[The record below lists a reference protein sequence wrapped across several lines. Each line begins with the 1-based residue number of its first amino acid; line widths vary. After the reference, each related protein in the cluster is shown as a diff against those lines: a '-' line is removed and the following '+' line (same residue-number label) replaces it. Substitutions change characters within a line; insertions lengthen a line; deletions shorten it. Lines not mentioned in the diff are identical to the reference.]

1 MNYTSMRLSIVTII
15 AIFFFLQEL
24 TYSHDSPALNRVLA
38 APDPERP
45 TVLITGSN
53 RGIGFAFVKHY
64 SKDGWNVIAT
74 CRNPNQAE
82 GLKTLSKN
90 FSNIFIEEMD
100 VTDLEEITHLA
111 QKYKDIPVDILI
123 NNAGI
128 LGNLNKQSFGE
139 LNYELFQKIMAVNT
153 FGPLK
158 VAEIF
163 AENVAISDQK
173 KIVSMT
179 SGLGSMAIMGNSERF
194 YFYRMSKS
202 ALNMGVLALNA
213 SLKPRGVI
221 AALISP
227 GMVDTQLLD
236 ESGYRGNNK
245 VSPEES
251 VAGFIKVIDSI
262 SLETMKKTRGRPTNF
277 DEMILPW

>member
-1 MNYTSMRLSIVTII
+1 MNYTNYRSYVAIII
-15 AIFFFLQEL
+15 AIFLFLQGA
-24 TYSHDSPALNRVLA
+24 TYAHDSSALNGLESFN
-38 APDPERP
+38 PEKP

-82 GLKTLSKN
+82 DLKTLSNN

-111 QKYKDIPVDILI
+111 QKYKNIPIDILI

-128 LGNLNKQSFGE
+128 LGNLTKQSFGE
-139 LNYELFQKIMAVNT
+139 LDYELFQQVMAVNT
-153 FGPLK
+153 FGPIK

-163 AENVAISDQK
+163 AENVAISNQK

-213 SLKPRGVI
+213 SLKSKGVI

-251 VAGFIKVIDSI
+251 VAGLVKVIDSI
-262 SLETMKKTRGRPTNF
+262 SLETMKKTRGKPTNF

>member
-1 MNYTSMRLSIVTII
+1 MSYTSYRSYVAIII
-15 AIFFFLQEL
+15 AIFFFLQGA
-24 TYSHDSPALNRVLA
+24 TYAHDSSTSNAIASL
-38 APDPERP
+38 DPERP
-45 TVLITGSN
+45 TVFITGSN

-64 SKDGWNVIAT
+64 SQDGWNVIAT

-82 GLKTLSKN
+82 DLKTLSKN

-100 VTDLEEITHLA
+100 VTDLAEIAHLA
-111 QKYKDIPVDILI
+111 QKYKDKPIDILI

-128 LGNLNKQSFGE
+128 LGNLTKQSFGE
-139 LNYELFQKIMAVNT
+139 LDYELFQKVMAVNT

-158 VAEIF
+158 IAEIF

-173 KIVSMT
+173 KIVSIT

-194 YFYRMSKS
+194 FFYRMSKS

-213 SLKPRGVI
+213 SLKSKGII

-251 VAGFIKVIDSI
+251 AAGLVKVIDNI
-262 SLETMKKTRGRPTNF
+262 SLQTMKKTRGRPTNF

>member
-1 MNYTSMRLSIVTII
+1 MSYTNFRSYVAIII
-15 AIFFFLQEL
+15 AISFFLL
-24 TYSHDSPALNRVLA
+24 GVTYANDSRVTNGLESF
-38 APDPERP
+38 DPEKP

-64 SKDGWNVIAT
+64 AKGGWNVIAT

-82 GLKTLSKN
+82 DLKTLSKN

-100 VTDLEEITHLA
+100 VTDLGEITHLA
-111 QKYKDIPVDILI
+111 QKYKNKPIDILI

-128 LGNLNKQSFGE
+128 LGNLTKQSFGE
-139 LNYELFQKIMAVNT
+139 LDYELFQKVMAVNT

-163 AENVAISDQK
+163 AENVAISNQK

-213 SLKPRGVI
+213 SLKSKGVI

-251 VAGFIKVIDSI
+251 VAGLVQVIDSI
-262 SLETMKKTRGRPTNF
+262 SLETMKKTRGQPTNF

>member
-1 MNYTSMRLSIVTII
+1 MSYTSYRSYVAIII
-15 AIFFFLQEL
+15 AIFFFLQGA
-24 TYSHDSPALNRVLA
+24 TYAHDSSTSNAIASL
-38 APDPERP
+38 DPERP
-45 TVLITGSN
+45 TVFITGSN

-64 SKDGWNVIAT
+64 SQDGWNVIAT
-74 CRNPNQAE
+74 CRNPDQAE
-82 GLKTLSKN
+82 DLKTLSRN

-100 VTDLEEITHLA
+100 VTDLAEIAHLA
-111 QKYKDIPVDILI
+111 QKYKDKPIDILI

-128 LGNLNKQSFGE
+128 LGNLTKQSFGE
-139 LNYELFQKIMAVNT
+139 LDYELFQKVMAVNT

-158 VAEIF
+158 IAEIF

-173 KIVSMT
+173 KIVSIT

-194 YFYRMSKS
+194 FFYRMSKS

-213 SLKPRGVI
+213 SLKSKGII

-251 VAGFIKVIDSI
+251 AAGLVKVIDNI

-277 DEMILPW
+277 DDMILPW

>member
-1 MNYTSMRLSIVTII
+1 MSYTSYRSYVAIII
-15 AIFFFLQEL
+15 AIFFFLQGA
-24 TYSHDSPALNRVLA
+24 TYAHDSSTSNAIASL
-38 APDPERP
+38 DPERP
-45 TVLITGSN
+45 TVFITGSN

-64 SKDGWNVIAT
+64 SQDGWNVIAT
-74 CRNPNQAE
+74 CRNPDQAE
-82 GLKTLSKN
+82 DLKTLSRN

-100 VTDLEEITHLA
+100 VTDLGEITHLA
-111 QKYKDIPVDILI
+111 QKYKDKPIDILI

-128 LGNLNKQSFGE
+128 LGNLTKQSFGE
-139 LNYELFQKIMAVNT
+139 LDYELFQKVMAVNT

-158 VAEIF
+158 IAEIF

-173 KIVSMT
+173 KIVSIT

-194 YFYRMSKS
+194 FFYRMSKS

-213 SLKPRGVI
+213 SLKSKGII

-251 VAGFIKVIDSI
+251 AAGLVKVIDNI

-277 DEMILPW
+277 DDMILPW

>member
-1 MNYTSMRLSIVTII
+1 MSYTNFRSYIAIII
-15 AIFFFLQEL
+15 AISLFIEGA
-24 TYSHDSPALNRVLA
+24 TYAHDSQVFNGLESF
-38 APDPERP
+38 DPEKP

-82 GLKTLSKN
+82 DLKTLSNN

-100 VTDLEEITHLA
+100 VTDLGEITHLA
-111 QKYKDIPVDILI
+111 QKYKNIPIDILI

-128 LGNLNKQSFGE
+128 LGNLTKQSFGE
-139 LNYELFQKIMAVNT
+139 LDYELFQQVMAVNT

-163 AENVAISDQK
+163 AENVAISNQK

-213 SLKPRGVI
+213 SLKSKGVI

-251 VAGFIKVIDSI
+251 VAGLVKVIDSI
-262 SLETMKKTRGRPTNF
+262 SLETMKKTRGKPTNF

>member
-1 MNYTSMRLSIVTII
+1 MSYTSYRSYVAIII
-15 AIFFFLQEL
+15 AIFFFLQGA
-24 TYSHDSPALNRVLA
+24 TYAHDSSTSNAIASL
-38 APDPERP
+38 DPERP
-45 TVLITGSN
+45 TVFITGSN

-64 SKDGWNVIAT
+64 SQDGWNVIAT

-100 VTDLEEITHLA
+100 VTDLGEITHLA
-111 QKYKDIPVDILI
+111 QKYKDKPIDILI

-128 LGNLNKQSFGE
+128 LGDLTKQSFGE
-139 LNYELFQKIMAVNT
+139 LDYELFQKVMSVNT

-173 KIVSMT
+173 KIVSIT

-194 YFYRMSKS
+194 FFYRMSKS

-213 SLKPRGVI
+213 SLKSKGVI

-227 GMVDTQLLD
+227 GMVDTQLLY
-236 ESGYRGNNK
+236 ESGYRGSNK

-251 VAGFIKVIDSI
+251 AAGLVKVIDNI
-262 SLETMKKTRGRPTNF
+262 SLQTMKKTRGRPTNF

>member
-1 MNYTSMRLSIVTII
+1 MNHTSYRSYVAIII
-15 AIFFFLQEL
+15 AIFFFLQGA
-24 TYSHDSPALNRVLA
+24 TYAHDSSTSNAIASL
-38 APDPERP
+38 DPERP
-45 TVLITGSN
+45 TVFITGSN

-82 GLKTLSKN
+82 DLKTLSKN

-100 VTDLEEITHLA
+100 VTDLAEIAHLA
-111 QKYKDIPVDILI
+111 QKYKDKPIDILI

-128 LGNLNKQSFGE
+128 LGNLTKQSFGE
-139 LNYELFQKIMAVNT
+139 LDYELFQKVMAVNT

-158 VAEIF
+158 IAEIF

-173 KIVSMT
+173 KIVSIT

-194 YFYRMSKS
+194 FFYRMSKS

-213 SLKPRGVI
+213 SLKSKGII

-251 VAGFIKVIDSI
+251 AAGLVKVIDNI

-277 DEMILPW
+277 DDMILPW

>member
-1 MNYTSMRLSIVTII
+1 MSYTSYRSYVAIII
-15 AIFFFLQEL
+15 AIFFFLQGA
-24 TYSHDSPALNRVLA
+24 TYAHDSSTSNAIASL
-38 APDPERP
+38 DPERP
-45 TVLITGSN
+45 TVFITGSN
-53 RGIGFAFVKHY
+53 RGIGFALVKHY
-64 SKDGWNVIAT
+64 SQDGWNVIAT

-82 GLKTLSKN
+82 DLKTLSKN

-100 VTDLEEITHLA
+100 VTDLAEIAHLA
-111 QKYKDIPVDILI
+111 QKYKDKPIDILI

-128 LGNLNKQSFGE
+128 LGNLTKQSFGE
-139 LNYELFQKIMAVNT
+139 LDYELFQKVMAVNT

-158 VAEIF
+158 VAETF
-163 AENVAISDQK
+163 AENVEISDQK
-173 KIVSMT
+173 KIVSIT

-213 SLKPRGVI
+213 SLKSKGII

-251 VAGFIKVIDSI
+251 AAGLVKVIDNI

-277 DEMILPW
+277 DDMILPW

>member
-1 MNYTSMRLSIVTII
+1 MSYTSYRSYVAIII
-15 AIFFFLQEL
+15 AIFFFLQGA
-24 TYSHDSPALNRVLA
+24 TYAHDSSTSNAIASL
-38 APDPERP
+38 DPERP
-45 TVLITGSN
+45 TVFITGSN

-64 SKDGWNVIAT
+64 SQDGWNVIAT

-82 GLKTLSKN
+82 DLKILSKN

-100 VTDLEEITHLA
+100 VTDLAEIAHLA
-111 QKYKDIPVDILI
+111 QKYKDKPIDILI

-128 LGNLNKQSFGE
+128 LGNLTKQSFGE
-139 LNYELFQKIMAVNT
+139 LDYELFQKVMAVNT

-158 VAEIF
+158 IAEIF

-173 KIVSMT
+173 KIVSIT

-194 YFYRMSKS
+194 FFYRMSKS

-213 SLKPRGVI
+213 SLKSKGII

-251 VAGFIKVIDSI
+251 AAGLVKVIDNI

-277 DEMILPW
+277 DDMILPW

>member
-1 MNYTSMRLSIVTII
+1 MSYTSYRSYVAIII
-15 AIFFFLQEL
+15 AIFFFLQGA
-24 TYSHDSPALNRVLA
+24 TYAHDSSTSNAIASL
-38 APDPERP
+38 DPERP
-45 TVLITGSN
+45 TVFITGSN
-53 RGIGFAFVKHY
+53 RGIGFALVKHY
-64 SKDGWNVIAT
+64 SQDGWNVIAT

-82 GLKTLSKN
+82 DLKTLSKN

-100 VTDLEEITHLA
+100 VTDLAEIAHLA
-111 QKYKDIPVDILI
+111 QKYKDKPIDILI

-128 LGNLNKQSFGE
+128 LGNLTKQSFGE
-139 LNYELFQKIMAVNT
+139 LDYELFQKVMAVNT

-158 VAEIF
+158 IAEIF

-173 KIVSMT
+173 KIVSIT

-194 YFYRMSKS
+194 FFYRMSKS
-202 ALNMGVLALNA
+202 ALNMGVLALNG
-213 SLKPRGVI
+213 SLKSKGII

-251 VAGFIKVIDSI
+251 AAGLVKVIDNI

-277 DEMILPW
+277 DDMILPW

>member
-1 MNYTSMRLSIVTII
+1 MIYTSLRSYVAIFL
-15 AIFFFLQEL
+15 AIFFSLQGF
-24 TYSHDSPALNRVLA
+24 TYARDSLVSNALASPN
-38 APDPERP
+38 PERP

-53 RGIGFAFVKHY
+53 RGIGFALVNHY

-82 GLKTLSKN
+82 DLKTLSKN

-100 VTDLEEITHLA
+100 VTDLGEITNLA
-111 QKYKDIPVDILI
+111 QRYKNIPIDILI

-128 LGNLNKQSFGE
+128 LGNLTKQSFGD
-139 LNYELFQKIMAVNT
+139 LDYELFQKVMAVNT

-158 VAEIF
+158 IAEIF

-173 KIVSMT
+173 KIVSIT

-213 SLKPRGVI
+213 SLKSKG
-221 AALISP
+221 
-227 GMVDTQLLD
+227 
-236 ESGYRGNNK
+236 
-245 VSPEES
+245 
-251 VAGFIKVIDSI
+251 
-262 SLETMKKTRGRPTNF
+262 
-277 DEMILPW
+277 

>member
-1 MNYTSMRLSIVTII
+1 MSYTSYRSYVAIII
-15 AIFFFLQEL
+15 AIFFFLQGA
-24 TYSHDSPALNRVLA
+24 TYAHDSSTSNAIASL
-38 APDPERP
+38 DPERP
-45 TVLITGSN
+45 TVFITGSN
-53 RGIGFAFVKHY
+53 RGIGFALVKHY
-64 SKDGWNVIAT
+64 SQDGWNVIAT

-82 GLKTLSKN
+82 DLKTLSKN

-100 VTDLEEITHLA
+100 VTDLAEIAHLA
-111 QKYKDIPVDILI
+111 QKYKDKPIDILI

-139 LNYELFQKIMAVNT
+139 LDYELFQKVMAVNT

-158 VAEIF
+158 IAEIF

-173 KIVSMT
+173 KIVSIT

-194 YFYRMSKS
+194 FFYRMSKS

-213 SLKPRGVI
+213 SLKSKGII

-251 VAGFIKVIDSI
+251 AAGLVKVIDNI

-277 DEMILPW
+277 DDMILPW

>member
-1 MNYTSMRLSIVTII
+1 MII
-15 AIFFFLQEL
+15 AIFFFFQGSI
-24 TYSHDSPALNRVLA
+24 YAHDEITQNAIASF
-38 APDPERP
+38 DPEKP

-53 RGIGFAFVKHY
+53 RGIGFAFVKYY

-74 CRNPNQAE
+74 CRNPSQAE
-82 GLKTLSKN
+82 ELQTLSRDY
-90 FSNIFIEEMD
+90 SNIFIEEMD
-100 VTDLEEITHLA
+100 VTDFGEITHLA
-111 QKYKDIPVDILI
+111 QKYKNNPIDVLI

-128 LGNLNKQSFGE
+128 LGNLSKQSFGE
-139 LNYELFQKIMAVNT
+139 LDYELFQKVMAVNT

-163 AENVAISDQK
+163 AENVAISNQK

-179 SGLGSMAIMGNSERF
+179 SGLGSLAIMGNSERF

-213 SLKPRGVI
+213 SLKSKGVI

-245 VSPEES
+245 VTPEES
-251 VAGFIKVIDSI
+251 VAGLVKIIDGI

-277 DEMILPW
+277 DEVVLPW

>member
-1 MNYTSMRLSIVTII
+1 MSYTSYRSYVAIII
-15 AIFFFLQEL
+15 AIFFFLQGA
-24 TYSHDSPALNRVLA
+24 TYAHDSSTSNAIASL
-38 APDPERP
+38 DPERP
-45 TVLITGSN
+45 TVFITGSN
-53 RGIGFAFVKHY
+53 RGIGFALVKHY
-64 SKDGWNVIAT
+64 SQDGWNVIAT

-82 GLKTLSKN
+82 DLKTLSRN

-100 VTDLEEITHLA
+100 ITDLAEITHLA
-111 QKYKDIPVDILI
+111 QKYKDKPIDILI

-128 LGNLNKQSFGE
+128 LGNLTKQSFGE
-139 LNYELFQKIMAVNT
+139 LDYELFQKVMAVNT

-158 VAEIF
+158 IAEIF

-173 KIVSMT
+173 KIVSIT

-194 YFYRMSKS
+194 FFYRMSKS

-213 SLKPRGVI
+213 SLKSKGII

-251 VAGFIKVIDSI
+251 AAGLVKVIDNI

-277 DEMILPW
+277 DDMILPW

>member
-1 MNYTSMRLSIVTII
+1 MSYTSLRPYVAIII
-15 AIFFFLQEL
+15 AIFLSLQGF
-24 TYSHDSPALNRVLA
+24 TYARDSLVSNVLA
-38 APDPERP
+38 SPDPERP

-53 RGIGFAFVKHY
+53 RGIGFALVTHY

-82 GLKTLSKN
+82 DLKALSKN

-100 VTDLEEITHLA
+100 VTDLGEITHLA
-111 QKYKDIPVDILI
+111 QKYKDKPIDILI

-128 LGNLNKQSFGE
+128 LGDLTKQSFGE
-139 LNYELFQKIMAVNT
+139 LDYELFQKVMSVNT

-173 KIVSMT
+173 KIVSIT

-194 YFYRMSKS
+194 FFYRMSKS

-213 SLKPRGVI
+213 SLKSKGVI

-227 GMVDTQLLD
+227 GMVDTQLLY
-236 ESGYRGNNK
+236 ESGYRGSNK

-251 VAGFIKVIDSI
+251 AAGLVKVIDNI
-262 SLETMKKTRGRPTNF
+262 SLQTMKKTRGRPTNF

>member
-1 MNYTSMRLSIVTII
+1 MSYTSYRSYVAIII
-15 AIFFFLQEL
+15 AIFFFLQGA
-24 TYSHDSPALNRVLA
+24 TYAHDSSTSNAIASL
-38 APDPERP
+38 DPERP
-45 TVLITGSN
+45 TVFITGSN
-53 RGIGFAFVKHY
+53 RGIGFALVKHY
-64 SKDGWNVIAT
+64 SQDGWNVIAT

-82 GLKTLSKN
+82 DLKILSKN

-100 VTDLEEITHLA
+100 VTDLAEIAHLA
-111 QKYKDIPVDILI
+111 QKYKDKPIDILI

-128 LGNLNKQSFGE
+128 LGNLTKQSFGE
-139 LNYELFQKIMAVNT
+139 LDYELFQKVMAVNT

-158 VAEIF
+158 IAEIF

-173 KIVSMT
+173 KIVSIT

-194 YFYRMSKS
+194 FFYRMSKS

-213 SLKPRGVI
+213 SLKSKGII

-251 VAGFIKVIDSI
+251 AAGLVKVIDNI

-277 DEMILPW
+277 DDMILPW

>member
-1 MNYTSMRLSIVTII
+1 MKNIISITNVVG
-15 AIFFFLQEL
+15 IFVISCCFQCPVYAQIQTETNTQLL
-24 TYSHDSPALNRVLA
+24 LDSSQ
-38 APDPERP
+38 P

-53 RGIGFAFVKHY
+53 RGIGFAFVQHY
-64 SKDGWNVIAT
+64 SKNGWNVIAT
-74 CRNPNQAE
+74 CRNPNKAE
-82 GLKTLSKN
+82 DLKTLSKN

-100 VTDLEEITHLA
+100 VTDLAEIAHLA
-111 QKYKDIPVDILI
+111 QKYKDKPIDILI

-128 LGNLNKQSFGE
+128 LGNLTKQSFGE
-139 LNYELFQKIMAVNT
+139 LDYELFQKVMAVNT

-158 VAEIF
+158 IAEIF

-173 KIVSMT
+173 KIVSIT

-194 YFYRMSKS
+194 FFYRMSKS

-213 SLKPRGVI
+213 SLKSKGII

-251 VAGFIKVIDSI
+251 AAGLVKVIDNI

-277 DEMILPW
+277 DDMILPW

>member
-1 MNYTSMRLSIVTII
+1 MNYTNYRSYVAIII
-15 AIFFFLQEL
+15 AIFLFLQGA
-24 TYSHDSPALNRVLA
+24 TYAHDSSALNGLESFN
-38 APDPERP
+38 PEKP

-82 GLKTLSKN
+82 DLKTLSNN

-111 QKYKDIPVDILI
+111 QKYKNIPIDILI

-128 LGNLNKQSFGE
+128 LGNLTKQSFGE
-139 LNYELFQKIMAVNT
+139 LDYELFQQVMAVNT
-153 FGPLK
+153 FGPIK

-163 AENVAISDQK
+163 AENVAISNQK

-213 SLKPRGVI
+213 SLKSKGVI

-227 GMVDTQLLD
+227 GMVDTKLLD

-251 VAGFIKVIDSI
+251 VAGLVKVIDSI
-262 SLETMKKTRGRPTNF
+262 SLETMKKTRGKPTNF

>member
-1 MNYTSMRLSIVTII
+1 MSYTSYRSYVAIII
-15 AIFFFLQEL
+15 AIFFFLQGA
-24 TYSHDSPALNRVLA
+24 TYAHDSSTSNAIASL
-38 APDPERP
+38 DPERP
-45 TVLITGSN
+45 TVFITGSN

-64 SKDGWNVIAT
+64 SQDGWNVIAT

-82 GLKTLSKN
+82 DLKTLSRN

-100 VTDLEEITHLA
+100 VTDLGEITHLA
-111 QKYKDIPVDILI
+111 QKYKDKPIDILI

-128 LGNLNKQSFGE
+128 LGNLTKQSFGE
-139 LNYELFQKIMAVNT
+139 LDYELFQKVMAVNT

-158 VAEIF
+158 IAEIF

-173 KIVSMT
+173 KIVSIT

-194 YFYRMSKS
+194 FFYRMSKS

-213 SLKPRGVI
+213 SLKSKGII

-251 VAGFIKVIDSI
+251 AAGLVKVIDNI

-277 DEMILPW
+277 DDMILPW

>member
-1 MNYTSMRLSIVTII
+1 MSYTSYRSYVAIII
-15 AIFFFLQEL
+15 AIFFFLQGA
-24 TYSHDSPALNRVLA
+24 TYAHDSSTSNAIASL
-38 APDPERP
+38 DPERP
-45 TVLITGSN
+45 TVFITGSN
-53 RGIGFAFVKHY
+53 RGIGFALVKHY
-64 SKDGWNVIAT
+64 SQDGWNVIAT

-82 GLKTLSKN
+82 DLKTLSKN

-100 VTDLEEITHLA
+100 VTDLAEIAHLA
-111 QKYKDIPVDILI
+111 QKYKDKPIDILI

-128 LGNLNKQSFGE
+128 LGNLTKQSFGE
-139 LNYELFQKIMAVNT
+139 LDYELFQKVMAVNT

-158 VAEIF
+158 IAEKF

-173 KIVSMT
+173 KIVSIT

-194 YFYRMSKS
+194 FFYRMSKS

-213 SLKPRGVI
+213 SLKSKGII

-251 VAGFIKVIDSI
+251 AAGLVKVIDNI

-277 DEMILPW
+277 DDMILPW

>member
-1 MNYTSMRLSIVTII
+1 MNHTSYRSYVAIII
-15 AIFFFLQEL
+15 AIFFFLQGA
-24 TYSHDSPALNRVLA
+24 TYAHDSSTSNAIASL
-38 APDPERP
+38 DPERP
-45 TVLITGSN
+45 TVFITGSN
-53 RGIGFAFVKHY
+53 RGIGFALVKHY
-64 SKDGWNVIAT
+64 SQDGWNVIAT

-82 GLKTLSKN
+82 DLKTLSKN

-100 VTDLEEITHLA
+100 VTDLAEIAHLA
-111 QKYKDIPVDILI
+111 QKYKDKPIDILI

-139 LNYELFQKIMAVNT
+139 LDYELFQKVMAVNT

-158 VAEIF
+158 IAEKF

-173 KIVSMT
+173 KIVSIT

-194 YFYRMSKS
+194 FFYRMSKA

-213 SLKPRGVI
+213 SLKSKGII

-251 VAGFIKVIDSI
+251 AAGLVKVIDNI

-277 DEMILPW
+277 DDMILPW

>member
-1 MNYTSMRLSIVTII
+1 MIYTRFRSYITII
-15 AIFFFLQEL
+15 ITIFLVLQGFPKTLHAENTFL
-24 TYSHDSPALNRVLA
+24 SF
-38 APDPERP
+38 DPEKP

-74 CRNPNQAE
+74 CRNPSQAE
-82 GLKTLSKN
+82 EFQTLSED
-90 FSNIFIEEMD
+90 FSNVFIEEMD
-100 VTDLEEITHLA
+100 VTDFGEITHLA
-111 QKYKDIPVDILI
+111 QKYKNKPIDILI

-139 LNYELFQKIMAVNT
+139 LDYELFQKVMAVNT

-179 SGLGSMAIMGNSERF
+179 SGLGSLAIMGNSERF

-213 SLKPRGVI
+213 SLKSKGVI

-227 GMVDTQLLD
+227 GMVDTKLLD

-251 VAGFIKVIDSI
+251 VAGLVKVIDSI

-277 DEMILPW
+277 DEVILPW